1 LSSIKITRMTS
12 LFKRAF
18 IGGISFQL
26 VLAVLLFLP
35 AWTLRFWQ
43 AWAYWILFCFCT
55 LTMTPYFLKHD
66 PQLVE
71 RRLEVGPG
79 AEQRKSQKIIQA
91 IAGVLTIA
99 LFVVP
104 GLDHR
109 FQWSSVPAAVVL
121 LSDVL
126 VVLALMAFFFVFREN
141 SYAASTVKV
150 EADQQV
156 ITTGPYRVVRHPM
169 YAGAIVMFLATPIAL
184 SSLWAL
190 IVAVP
195 LCGVIIVRL
204 LDEERYLSANLRGY
218 DDYCGKVRYRLA
230 PFVW

>member
-1 LSSIKITRMTS
+1 MTS

-18 IGGISFQL
+18 IGG
-26 VLAVLLFLP
+26 
-35 AWTLRFWQ
+35 
-43 AWAYWILFCFCT
+43 
-55 LTMTPYFLKHD
+55 
-66 PQLVE
+66 
-71 RRLEVGPG
+71 
-79 AEQRKSQKIIQA
+79 
-91 IAGVLTIA
+91 
-99 LFVVP
+99 
-104 GLDHR
+104 
-109 FQWSSVPAAVVL
+109 
-121 LSDVL
+121 
-126 VVLALMAFFFVFREN
+126 
-141 SYAASTVKV
+141 TVKV

-195 LCGVIIVRL
+195 LSGVIIVRL
-204 LDEERYLSANLRGY
+204 LDEEQYLLANLRGY